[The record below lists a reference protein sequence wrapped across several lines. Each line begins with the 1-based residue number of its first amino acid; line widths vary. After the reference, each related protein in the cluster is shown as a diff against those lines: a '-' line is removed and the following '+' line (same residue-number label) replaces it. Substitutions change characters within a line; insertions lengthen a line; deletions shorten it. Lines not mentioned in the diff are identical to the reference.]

1 MSDRDL
7 YIVPGSEL
15 ARRIGVV
22 RSTISNWLKRG
33 TLPDYLLPERF
44 GLMQDP
50 YWTEEQA
57 AAFPAWMAAR
67 NPRGRG
73 RKTGQSNRRVP
84 PDVRE
89 WEQAVAF
96 AYANANKQPLLSLV
110 QLIHAGDKLAYK
122 S

>member
-1 MSDRDL
+1 MSDQDI
-7 YIVPGSEL
+7 YTIHNAEL

-22 RSTISNWLKRG
+22 RSTVSNWLKRG
-33 TLPDYLLPERF
+33 VLPEHLLPKRF
-44 GLMQDP
+44 GAMQDP
-50 YWTEEQA
+50 YWSEEQA
-57 AAFPAWMAAR
+57 AAFPEWMATRR

-73 RKTGQSNRRVP
+73 TGQSNPRVT

-89 WEQAVAF
+89 WEEAVRF
-96 AYANANKQPLLSLV
+96 AYANANKQPLLALV